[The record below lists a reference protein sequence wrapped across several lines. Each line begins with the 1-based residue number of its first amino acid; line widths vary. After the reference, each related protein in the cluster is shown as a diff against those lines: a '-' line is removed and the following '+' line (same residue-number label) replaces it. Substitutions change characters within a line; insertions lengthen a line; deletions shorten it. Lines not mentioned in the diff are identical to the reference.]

1 MLARHL
7 PPKIGSWIELD
18 RQTLTLRLSLIEFSD
33 LGYVALDLSE
43 TVVGNVFD
51 VVLDAVFFECETTAG
66 EEDVGLAGC
75 CEV

>member
-1 MLARHL
+1 MFARHL
-7 PPKIGSWIELD
+7 PPKIGSRVEFDW
-18 RQTLTLRLSLIEFSD
+18 QTLTLRLSLIEFRNF
-33 LGYVALDLSE
+33 GHFALDLSE